1 MNFWA
6 EVICDNLDGEA
17 ATSFRRY
24 AGTSGVGENTVA
36 HARVALWQ
44 LEDARLGL
52 LRIGAVRQ
60 DTELSGL
67 CREVADLYRK
77 TVSGERNLDASFADL
92 SRRANAA
99 WAARGEAA
107 RVRLMLRAR
116 RWAWL
121 GGRKWAWISSRAWS
135 SSWVWLL
142 AATRRPG
149 YAQASLMVASWSKA
163 WKWPRPWLSH
173 RAKVSALG
181 RQVLGA
187 AN

>member
-1 MNFWA
+1 MNFWV
-6 EVICDNLDGEA
+6 EVICDELGSEA
-17 ATSFRRY
+17 AADFRRR
-24 AGTSGVGENTVA
+24 AGESNLGDMAAA
-36 HARVALWQ
+36 HAKVALWQ
-44 LEDARLGL
+44 LDANRLGL
-52 LRIGAVRQ
+52 LRISSVRR
-60 DTELSGL
+60 DPELSGL
-67 CREVADLYRK
+67 CLEVADLYRK
-77 TVSGERNLDASFADL
+77 VAAGGAGLDAAFADI
-92 SRRANAA
+92 SRRANTA
-99 WAARGEAA
+99 WATRGEAV
-107 RVRLMLRAR
+107 RVRLMSRAR

-149 YAQASLMVASWSKA
+149 YAQASLMAASWSKA
-163 WKWPRPWLSH
+163 WKWSRPWLSH